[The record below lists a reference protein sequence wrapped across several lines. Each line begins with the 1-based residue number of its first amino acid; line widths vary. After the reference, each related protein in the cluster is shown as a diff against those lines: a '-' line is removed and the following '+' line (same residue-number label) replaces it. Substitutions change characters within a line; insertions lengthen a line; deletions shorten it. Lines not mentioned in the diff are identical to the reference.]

1 MKIERLLLGLFAS
14 FLMVGCS
21 QNDDLPN
28 GGEETKEQKSYVAVN
43 ICSPK
48 ALGSRATE
56 AEDFADA
63 DGTEALV
70 KNAHFFFFNDN
81 GQAVSI
87 KDGKNYVTKI
97 ITTNPD
103 SDDNDYT
110 ESMTEAVVVLEKPDV
125 YPTRMVV
132 VLNWNYDGASLN
144 LNDVQNNLAAQS
156 IPENDAINQTTGFI
170 MSSSV
175 YYDNGIINYATI
187 TGANFGA
194 NETEARNNPV
204 IAYVERLAAKVKAD
218 LKTNDNDANYDS
230 QIGAF
235 KTGVVYKDAQTN
247 TETPIYAKILGWQ
260 INTTN
265 PSSYLIKHLGDNWDE
280 TTTNRPFE
288 GWNEKDKHRSYWGIS
303 STPASYTDKAFEYS
317 NITEGFNSIAYCLE
331 NTTTTTTKA
340 VFKAL
345 IGKKD
350 TDTFTALELWQ
361 WYGKYYLTPEA
372 MTLDVVKKINAE
384 VDLAGTNTI
393 DVTADQIELV
403 YNNADETSYQI
414 HFKLKDGVSDATIGS
429 TTLNNIV
436 QATDYAKNWADGKTY
451 YFTSIKHLNGEPAVI
466 RNHAYEL
473 LVTKVEGLGTPV
485 NDNTQPEIPVPVD
498 PSDTETYIA
507 AQINVLSWRLVDNEV
522 VLGK

>member
-97 ITTNPD
+97 ITTNAD

-156 IPENDAINQTTGFI
+156 IPESDAINQTTGFI

-175 YYDNGIINYATI
+175 Y
-187 TGANFGA
+187 
-194 NETEARNNPV
+194 
-204 IAYVERLAAKVKAD
+204 
-218 LKTNDNDANYDS
+218 
-230 QIGAF
+230 
-235 KTGVVYKDAQTN
+235 
-247 TETPIYAKILGWQ
+247 
-260 INTTN
+260 
-265 PSSYLIKHLGDNWDE
+265 
-280 TTTNRPFE
+280 
-288 GWNEKDKHRSYWGIS
+288 
-303 STPASYTDKAFEYS
+303 
-317 NITEGFNSIAYCLE
+317 
-331 NTTTTTTKA
+331 
-340 VFKAL
+340 
-345 IGKKD
+345 
-350 TDTFTALELWQ
+350 
-361 WYGKYYLTPEA
+361 
-372 MTLDVVKKINAE
+372 
-384 VDLAGTNTI
+384 
-393 DVTADQIELV
+393 
-403 YNNADETSYQI
+403 
-414 HFKLKDGVSDATIGS
+414 
-429 TTLNNIV
+429 
-436 QATDYAKNWADGKTY
+436 
-451 YFTSIKHLNGEPAVI
+451 
-466 RNHAYEL
+466 
-473 LVTKVEGLGTPV
+473 
-485 NDNTQPEIPVPVD
+485 
-498 PSDTETYIA
+498 
-507 AQINVLSWRLVDNEV
+507 
-522 VLGK
+522 